1 MRFNLTKR
9 ANWVVAMAMLAIPGT
24 LITSCSKD
32 NKTEN
37 VENKSNVLTFA
48 VGGIKTNNSDGA
60 VKVGSTKSSTTTSK
74 IHSFSDVDMV
84 VSTDNNL
91 PTISSDAIGVKRG
104 GGLAADVAPGVTE
117 NMVAGTKYVVYIY
130 SGTTLVTSKELVAG
144 TAGTIEGLNPA
155 TTYTWVALSYNT
167 SDADQPALTPTNGSI
182 ALAQNKD
189 VLYATGTVNI
199 ATNSNISI
207 QFSHKFSRI
216 GIELNTK
223 GVFGN
228 ITGNPTVN
236 VTGLNLATGSIDL
249 IGGTV
254 TAGASYTPTLTYA
267 NFSNIDPAFNDA
279 KIAYVYTA
287 STAAQS
293 AINVQVQNLNISHV
307 DGSLA
312 RTYFSTASNFGF
324 SVTPQLGNSHRLL
337 LNVVES
343 PLVTNYGG
351 RTVRW
356 ARSNLFY
363 RGNNGNGRN
372 YAFYA
377 NNQLTARANGYFA
390 FGSVVPG
397 QFATTTTNNGDPC
410 ALVYPAGLWK
420 QPAKADFANMVR
432 GDIRA
437 DELTAALGGLG
448 QVVDATGVTGL
459 VNIITNLLGN
469 VTSVLVNTAAPNSTL
484 APTTPFN
491 YGQYALASGSNG
503 APTSGSNAFGDV
515 NSASNRLRFYYNGE
529 ISNVNVLPLLGNGG
543 LANLGLN
550 DLSVDISNFNII
562 NLNVPL
568 LDSYGRT
575 TALWTNEQ
583 GANILGLAGTGTW
596 AYNGNAGR
604 GISLLPIPSL
614 GARFHM
620 ANNTGELLNGVNA
633 LGANV
638 LSTSFKNVRCVR
650 AN

>member
-32 NKTEN
+32 NKSEITEN
-37 VENKSNVLTFA
+37 KGNVLTFA
-48 VGGIKTNNSDGA
+48 VGGIKTSDTDGA
-60 VKVGSTKSSTTTSK
+60 VKVGSTKASATTSK
-74 IHSFSDVDMV
+74 LHSFSDVDMV

-91 PTISSDAIGVKRG
+91 PTITSDAIGVKRSN
-104 GGLAADVAPGVTE
+104 GLAADAVPGVTE
-117 NMVAGTKYVVYIY
+117 NMVSGTKYVVYIY
-130 SGTTLVTSKELVAG
+130 SGTTLVTSKLLEAG
-144 TAGTIEGLNPA
+144 TAGTIEGLDRA
-155 TTYTWVALSYNT
+155 ATYTWVALSYNT
-167 SDADQPALTPTNGSI
+167 NDADQPALNPTNGSI
-182 ALAQNKD
+182 ALSQNKD
-189 VLYATGTVNI
+189 VLYATGTVNL
-199 ATNSNISI
+199 TSNSNINI

-223 GVFGN
+223 GIFGN
-228 ITGNPTVN
+228 ITGTPSVTVS
-236 VTGLNLATGSIDL
+236 GLNLATGSIAL
-249 IGGTV
+249 LGGAV
-254 TAGASYTPTLTYA
+254 TAGASYVPTLTYA
-267 NFSNIDPAFNDA
+267 NFTNVDPAFNDA

-293 AINVQVQNLNISHV
+293 AINVQVQNLGISHV
-307 DGSLA
+307 DGSVA
-312 RTYFSTASNFGF
+312 RTYFATASNFGF
-324 SVTPQLGNSHRLL
+324 SVTPQLGNSHHLL

-343 PLVTNYGG
+343 PLVTSLGG

-356 ARSNLFY
+356 GRSNLFY

-377 NNQLTARANGYFA
+377 NNQLTAKANGYFA
-390 FGSVVPG
+390 FGSIVPG

-420 QPAKADFANMVR
+420 QPAKADFTGMVR
-432 GDIRA
+432 GDIKA
-437 DELTAALGGLG
+437 EDLTAALGGLG
-448 QVVDATGVTGL
+448 TVVDATGVTGL
-459 VNIITNLLGN
+459 LSIITNLLGN

-491 YGQYALASGSNG
+491 YGQYTLAAGANG
-503 APTSGSNAFGDV
+503 APTTGTNAFGDI
-515 NSASNRLRFYYNGE
+515 NSASNRLRFYYNGQ
-529 ISNVNVLPLLGNGG
+529 ISNVNILPLLGNGG
-543 LANLGLN
+543 LANVGLN
-550 DLSVDISNFNII
+550 DISLDISTFQVL
-562 NLNVPL
+562 NLNIPL

-583 GANILGLAGTGTW
+583 GANILGLVGAGTW

-604 GISLLPIPSL
+604 GVTLIPLSL

-620 ANNTGELLNGVNA
+620 ANNTGELLNGVSA

>member
-1 MRFNLTKR
+1 MRSNLTKR
-9 ANWVVAMAMLAIPGT
+9 ANWVVAIAMLAIPGT

-32 NKTEN
+32 NKSEFTEN
-37 VENKSNVLTFA
+37 KGNVLTFA
-48 VGGIKTNNSDGA
+48 VGGIKTSGTDAA
-60 VKVGSTKSSTTTSK
+60 VKVGSTKENVTTSK
-74 IHSFSDVDMV
+74 LHSFSDVDMV
-84 VSTDNNL
+84 VSTDSNL
-91 PTISSDAIGVKRG
+91 PTITSDAIGVKRPN
-104 GGLAADVAPGVTE
+104 GLVADAEPGVTE
-117 NMVAGTKYVVYIY
+117 NMVSGTKYVVYIY
-130 SGTTLVTSKELVAG
+130 SGTTLVTSKLLEAG
-144 TAGTIEGLNPA
+144 TAGTIEGLDPA
-155 TTYTWVALSYNT
+155 STYTWAALSYNT
-167 SDADQPALTPTNGSI
+167 SDTDQPSLTPTNGSI
-182 ALAQNKD
+182 ELSENKD
-189 VLYATGTVNI
+189 VLYATGTVNL

-223 GVFGN
+223 GIFGN
-228 ITGNPTVN
+228 ITGTPSVTVS
-236 VTGLNLATGSIDL
+236 GLSLATGSIDL

-254 TAGASYTPTLTYA
+254 TAAASFTPTLTYA
-267 NFSNIDPAFNDA
+267 NFSNVDPAFNDA

-287 STAAQS
+287 STAAQN

-307 DGSLA
+307 DGSVP

-324 SVTPQLGNSHRLL
+324 SVTPQLGDSHHLL

-343 PLVTNYGG
+343 PLVTSYGG

-356 ARSNLFY
+356 GRSNLFY

-377 NNQLTARANGYFA
+377 NNELTAKANGYFA
-390 FGSVVPG
+390 FGSIVPG

-437 DELTAALGGLG
+437 DELTGALGGLG
-448 QVVDATGVTGL
+448 QIVDATGITAVVNLVT
-459 VNIITNLLGN
+459 NFLGN
-469 VTSVLVNTAAPNSTL
+469 ATAVLVNTAAPNSSL
-484 APTTPFN
+484 APNTPFN
-491 YGQYALASGSNG
+491 YGQYTLANG
-503 APTSGSNAFGDV
+503 ANGTPTTGSNAFGDV
-515 NSASNRLRFYYNGE
+515 NSASNRLRFYYNGQ

-550 DLSVDISNFNII
+550 DLSLDIANFQVV
-562 NLNVPL
+562 NLNIPL
-568 LDSYGRT
+568 LDSYGQS

-583 GANILGLAGTGTW
+583 GANVLGLAGTGTW

-604 GISLLPIPSL
+604 GLTLLPPSL
-614 GARFHM
+614 GTRFHM
-620 ANNTGELLNGVNA
+620 ANNTGELLNGVSV

>member
-48 VGGIKTNNSDGA
+48 VGGIKTNDTGDA
-60 VKVGSTKSSTTTSK
+60 VKVGSTKSSATTSK
-74 IHSFSDVDMV
+74 VHSFADVDMV

-91 PTISSDAIGVKRG
+91 PTITSDAIGVKRG

-130 SGTTLVTSKELVAG
+130 SGTTLVTSKEFTAG

-167 SDADQPALTPTNGSI
+167 SDANQPALTPTNGSI

-189 VLYATGTVNI
+189 VLYASGTVNL

-236 VTGLNLATGSIDL
+236 VTGLNLATGSIAL
-249 IGGTV
+249 LGGTV
-254 TAGASYTPTLTYA
+254 TAGASFTPTLTYA
-267 NFSNIDPAFNDA
+267 NFTNIDAAFNDA

-312 RTYFSTASNFGF
+312 RTYFTTASNFGF

-343 PLVTNYGG
+343 PLVTSYAG

-390 FGSVVPG
+390 FGSIVPG

-432 GDIRA
+432 GDI
-437 DELTAALGGLG
+437 EVNQLTGALGGLG

-459 VNIITNLLGN
+459 ANIITNLLTN
-469 VTSVLVNTAAPNSTL
+469 TVSLLVNTAAPNSSL
-484 APTTPFN
+484 APSSPFN
-491 YGQYALASGSNG
+491 YGQYTLASGANG

-529 ISNVNVLPLLGNGG
+529 ISNVNILPLLGNGG
-543 LANLGLN
+543 LANIGLN
-550 DLSVDISNFNII
+550 DISVDIANFQVA
-562 NLNVPL
+562 NLNIPL
-568 LDSYGRT
+568 LDSYGRAT
-575 TALWTNEQ
+575 TLWTNEQ
-583 GANILGLAGTGTW
+583 GANIVGLVGAGTWG
-596 AYNGNAGR
+596 YYGNAGR
-604 GISLLPIPSL
+604 GLTLIPLSL

-620 ANNTGELLNGVNA
+620 ANNTGELLNGVSA

>member
-9 ANWVVAMAMLAIPGT
+9 ANWVVAMAMLAIPGV

-48 VGGIKTNNSDGA
+48 VGGIKTSDTGEA
-60 VKVGSTKSSTTTSK
+60 VKVGSTKSSATTSK
-74 IHSFSDVDMV
+74 VHSFSDVDMV

-91 PTISSDAIGVKRG
+91 PTITSNAIGIKRSG
-104 GGLAADVAPGVTE
+104 GTAADVAPGVTE

-130 SGTTLVTSKELVAG
+130 SGTTLVTSKEFTAG

-155 TTYTWVALSYNT
+155 TSYTWVALSYNT
-167 SDADQPALTPTNGSI
+167 SDANQPALTPTNGSI

-189 VLYATGTVNI
+189 VLYASGTVNL

-236 VTGLNLATGSIDL
+236 VTGLNLATGSIAL
-249 IGGTV
+249 LGGTV
-254 TAGASYTPTLTYA
+254 TAGASFTPTLTYA
-267 NFSNIDPAFNDA
+267 NFTNIDAAFNDA

-312 RTYFSTASNFGF
+312 RTYFTTASNFGF

-343 PLVTNYGG
+343 PLITNYGG
-351 RTVRW
+351 RTVKW
-356 ARSNLFY
+356 GRSNLFY

-390 FGSVVPG
+390 FGSIVPG

-432 GDIRA
+432 GDI
-437 DELTAALGGLG
+437 ELNSLTGALGGLG
-448 QVVDATGVTGL
+448 QVVDATGLTGVL
-459 VNIITNLLGN
+459 NIITNLLGN
-469 VTSVLVNTAAPNSTL
+469 TVSVLVNTAAPNSSL
-484 APTTPFN
+484 APSSPYN
-491 YGQYALASGSNG
+491 YGQYTLASGANG

-515 NSASNRLRFYYNGE
+515 NSASNRLRFYYNGQ
-529 ISNVNVLPLLGNGG
+529 ISNINILPLLGNGG
-543 LANLGLN
+543 LANIGLN
-550 DLSVDISNFNII
+550 DISVDIANFQVA
-562 NLNVPL
+562 NLNIPL
-568 LDSYGRT
+568 LDSYGRA

-583 GANILGLAGTGTW
+583 GANIVNLVGAGTWG
-596 AYNGNAGR
+596 YYGNAGR
-604 GISLLPIPSL
+604 GIALLPVPSL
-614 GARFHM
+614 GTRFHM
-620 ANNTGELLNGVNA
+620 ANNTGELLNGVSA

-650 AN
+650 TN

>member
-48 VGGIKTNNSDGA
+48 VGGIKTNGTGDA
-60 VKVGSTKSSTTTSK
+60 VKVGSTKSNATTSK
-74 IHSFSDVDMV
+74 VHSFSDVDMV

-91 PTISSDAIGVKRG
+91 PTITSDAIGVKRSG
-104 GGLAADVAPGVTE
+104 GPAADVAPGVTE
-117 NMVAGTKYVVYIY
+117 DMVSGTKYVVYIY
-130 SGTTLVTSKELVAG
+130 SGTTLVTSKEFTAG

-167 SDADQPALTPTNGSI
+167 SDANQPALTPTNGSI

-189 VLYATGTVNI
+189 VLYASGTVNL

-236 VTGLNLATGSIDL
+236 VTGLNLATGSIAL
-249 IGGTV
+249 LGGTV
-254 TAGASYTPTLTYA
+254 TAGASFTPTLTYA
-267 NFSNIDPAFNDA
+267 NFTNIDPAFNDA

-293 AINVQVQNLNISHV
+293 AVNVQVQNLNISHV

-343 PLVTNYGG
+343 PLVTSYAG

-390 FGSVVPG
+390 FGSIVPG

-432 GDIRA
+432 GDI
-437 DELTAALGGLG
+437 ELNSLTGALGGLG
-448 QVVDATGVTGL
+448 QVVDATGLTGVL
-459 VNIITNLLGN
+459 NIITNLLGN
-469 VTSVLVNTAAPNSTL
+469 TVSVLVNTAAPNSSL
-484 APTTPFN
+484 APSSPYN
-491 YGQYALASGSNG
+491 YGQYTLASGANG
-503 APTSGSNAFGDV
+503 APTSGSNAFGDI
-515 NSASNRLRFYYNGE
+515 NSASNRLRFYYNGQ
-529 ISNVNVLPLLGNGG
+529 ISNINILPLLGNGG
-543 LANLGLN
+543 LANVGLN
-550 DLSVDISNFNII
+550 DLSVDISNFQVVS
-562 NLNVPL
+562 LGLPL
-568 LDSYGRT
+568 LDSYGRAT
-575 TALWTNEQ
+575 TLWTNEQ
-583 GANILGLAGTGTW
+583 GANIVDLVGAGTWG
-596 AYNGNAGR
+596 YYGNAGR
-604 GISLLPIPSL
+604 GIALLPVPSL
-614 GARFHM
+614 GTRFHM
-620 ANNTGELLNGVNA
+620 ANNTGELLNGVSA